1 MNTSLT
7 LSLLLAG
14 AALGARPVQEALTPV
29 DSSLAQ
35 QGLPGA
41 RSYDMGA
48 LAESLRSDDLS
59 ARHRAYEEVLR
70 AARDEPGVRE
80 VVEGWSRDTA
90 RLELAWTA
98 QLMLRELDAAP
109 RQRTR
114 GADRWPFGGLQPFPG
129 LDEVPFGPDDLFGD
143 LERLM
148 DPRGGG
154 LGGLLP
160 IPQQGRTPGSGSR
173 SEGFQLQRGPDGVRV
188 EVREEVD
195 GEEQTKTY
203 EAESLEVLLET
214 YPELKERVSAGGW
227 LSLGFPAQRLPGHG
241 LLPGLEELPL
251 RTDRLGVQ
259 VREPGAFRRTV
270 PGLAEDTGLEVVGV
284 LPGSLG
290 EALGLR
296 EGDVVVLLNGRTIH
310 GVAEVKAALAE
321 RLEGEGV
328 EVEVIGRDDQTRT
341 LRWAPPAKSSGP
353 QPLRPL

>member
-1 MNTSLT
+1 MNTPLT
-7 LSLLLAG
+7 LSLLLAT
-14 AALGARPVQEALTPV
+14 AALGARPAQEALTPV
-29 DSSLAQ
+29 DSSLSQ

-48 LAESLRSDDLS
+48 LAESLRSDDL
-59 ARHRAYEEVLR
+59 AERHRAYEEALG

-80 VVEGWSRDTA
+80 VVEGWSRDTN

-98 QLMLRELDAAP
+98 QLMLRELDTVP
-109 RQRTR
+109 RRRAR
-114 GADRWPFGGLQPFPG
+114 GVDRFPFGGPQALPG
-129 LDEVPFGPDDLFGD
+129 LDEDLFGPSWMDDLFGD

-148 DPRGGG
+148 GPGHGG
-154 LGGLLP
+154 LVP
-160 IPQQGRTPGSGSR
+160 IPNQGLAPGSGSR
-173 SEGFQLQRGPDGVRV
+173 SEGFQLQLGPDGVRV

-203 EAESLEVLLET
+203 EAESLEALLET
-214 YPELKERVSAGGW
+214 YPELKDRVSSGR
-227 LSLGFPAQRLPGHG
+227 GFGFALPGQRLPGRG
-241 LLPGLEELPL
+241 LLRGLEDLPM

-290 EALGLR
+290 EALGLTD
-296 EGDVVVLLNGRTIH
+296 GDVVVLLNGRTIR
-310 GVAEVKAALAE
+310 GVADVKSALAE

-328 EVEVIGRDDQTRT
+328 EVEVIGRDEKTRT